1 MRTER
6 FEIHPEYGKA
16 GISKLPEKA
25 AWVEAWILDHAM
37 DKAEL
42 EPKKPAMIVV
52 PGGGYYFLSNREADP
67 IAAEYLSAGFSTF
80 ILHYTVPSAPFP
92 TDLMEAAETIRIV
105 RERSEEWG
113 IDPERVYVIGF
124 SAGGHLAAS
133 LSVLWN
139 KGFLGEALGCAAETL
154 RPDGCILGYPV
165 ISPLGYRFGQP
176 MREGY
181 EKTLRCFDRI
191 LEGQDEEAW
200 VLNSLDLQADEK
212 TPPVFIFSTW
222 QDKTVPIEQS
232 LVFANALLSAGV
244 ETEVHIFRRGHHG
257 LATAEFPVVREESDD
272 VTPFRKWVELSVT
285 WIRDLES

>member
-6 FEIHPEYGKA
+6 IFLSPEYAKTKTA
-16 GISKLPEKA
+16 VKPEKPA
-25 AWVEAWILDHAM
+25 FFDAYLLDRCM
-37 DKAEL
+37 DKTEL
-42 EPKKPAMIVV
+42 EPLKPAMIVV
-52 PGGGYYFLSNREADP
+52 PGGGYRFVSRREADP
-67 IAAEYLSAGFSTF
+67 IAMKYMAEGFSTF
-80 ILHYTVPSAPFP
+80 VLEYSVAGEPFP
-92 TDLMEAAETIRIV
+92 TALLELAETIRIV
-105 RERSEEWG
+105 REKSEEFG
-113 IDPERVYVIGF
+113 IDPEKVYVIGF

-139 KGFLGEALGCAAETL
+139 KGFLSEALGCSAETL

-176 MREGY
+176 MKEGY

-191 LEGQDEEAW
+191 LEGQEEEAW

-212 TPPVFIFSTW
+212 TPPVFVFSTW

-272 VTPFRKWVELSVT
+272 VAPFRKWVELSVT
-285 WIRDLES
+285 WIRDMCN